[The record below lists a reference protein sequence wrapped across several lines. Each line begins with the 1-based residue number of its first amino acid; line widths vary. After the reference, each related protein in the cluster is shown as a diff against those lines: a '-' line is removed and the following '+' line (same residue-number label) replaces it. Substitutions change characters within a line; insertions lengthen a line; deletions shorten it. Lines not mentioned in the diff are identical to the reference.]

1 MRSVATFV
9 ASFVS
14 IVMRELSRAQAR
26 QAVSIVPERK
36 TGARDGPGH
45 GGARRTSTWPA
56 PPSRGESA
64 AALSPRQQPAASLP
78 LLPPRAARARFAV
91 PFLCR

>member
-9 ASFVS
+9 VSFVS

-36 TGARDGPGH
+36 TGAREGPG
-45 GGARRTSTWPA
+45 T
-56 PPSRGESA
+56 
-64 AALSPRQQPAASLP
+64 
-78 LLPPRAARARFAV
+78 AARGGPRHGPRRHRAGKV
-91 PFLCR
+91 PPH